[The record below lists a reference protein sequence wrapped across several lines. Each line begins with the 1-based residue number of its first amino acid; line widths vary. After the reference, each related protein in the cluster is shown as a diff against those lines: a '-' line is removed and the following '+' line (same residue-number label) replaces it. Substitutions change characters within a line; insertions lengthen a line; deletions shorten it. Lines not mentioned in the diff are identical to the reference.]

1 MVPLNS
7 MSKDRCAIK
16 ANGFMA
22 DYKKKYVEQSQ
33 AIRNIFVSLSCDTMV
48 RTVTTTRR
56 CSSTTTT
63 RTTWA
68 A

>member
-1 MVPLNS
+1 
-7 MSKDRCAIK
+7 MSKDRCVIK

-22 DYKKKYVEQSQ
+22 NYKKKSVELSQ

-56 CSSTTTT
+56 CSSTTTL
-63 RTTWA
+63 TTWA

>member
-1 MVPLNS
+1 
-7 MSKDRCAIK
+7 
-16 ANGFMA
+16 MA

-56 CSSTTTT
+56 CSSITTL
-63 RTTWA
+63 TTWA